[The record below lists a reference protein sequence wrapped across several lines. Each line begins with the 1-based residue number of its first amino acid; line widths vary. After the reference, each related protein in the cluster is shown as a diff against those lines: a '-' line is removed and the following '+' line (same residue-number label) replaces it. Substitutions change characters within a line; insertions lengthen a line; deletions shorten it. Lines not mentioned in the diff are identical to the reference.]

1 MTGPLVNEFLDYLRL
16 DAGRA
21 PSTIATYA
29 RTFRTF
35 PNVATATREDVEAW
49 WRARAENAVA
59 TRQNELSALRSF
71 YKWAAIF
78 EHRPLGDDPT
88 YRIPALK
95 TPRKQPHPISRHDLL
110 HLLAVFPEDLRR
122 AVCLGAYAG
131 LRVSEAAHQ
140 TWEDID
146 LETNRIR
153 VTGKGGNTRL
163 VGISPVLLDS
173 LLPNTGGNVVTAGGK
188 PYSAERLQQKI
199 NQAITG
205 AGVAATF
212 HHLRHRFATQA
223 LSGANLLAVSRA
235 LGHVSPA
242 TTAIYA
248 ATSDA
253 DLDVI
258 AATVVR

>member
-1 MTGPLVNEFLDYLRL
+1 MSVIDQFLEYLRL
-16 DAGRA
+16 DKGL
-21 PSTIATYA
+21 SSNTLATYT

-49 WRARAENAVA
+49 WRLRSDKSVA
-59 TRQNELSALRSF
+59 TRLNELSALRSF
-71 YKWAAIF
+71 YKWAAIY

-88 YRIPALK
+88 YRIPNLK
-95 TPRKQPHPISRHDLL
+95 LPHGQPHPISRHDL
-110 HLLAVFPEDLRR
+110 HLLLNAFPDDLRR

-131 LRVSEAAHQ
+131 LRVSEAANQ
-140 TWEDID
+140 SWADID

-153 VTGKGGNTRL
+153 VTGKGGKVRL

-173 LLPNTGGNVVTAGGK
+173 LLPNTGGNVVAGGK
-188 PYSAERLQQKI
+188 KAYSPARLQQKI
-199 NQAITG
+199 NEAMR
-205 AGVAATF
+205 GVGVSATF
-212 HHLRHRFATQA
+212 HSLRHRFATQA
-223 LSGANLLAVSRA
+223 LAGSNLLAVSRA

-248 ATSDA
+248 ATSDT

-258 AATVVR
+258 AETVTR